1 VGILDEDVARVREAT
16 NMVAVVSEH
25 LALKRVGRRYQG
37 LCPFHAEKTPSFS
50 VNPELGLY
58 HCFGCGAGGDAIRF
72 IREIEHLDFAT
83 AVERLAAKANITL
96 RYDDA
101 AVTKDRQRRDRLVE
115 AMTAAVAFYHRL
127 LLEDT
132 SGGLARRY
140 LRSRGFDGDVA
151 RAFAIGWAPDRY
163 DALSIHLQQ
172 QRFARQDILDA
183 GLAFVNRVNKLQ
195 DFFRSRVMF
204 PIYDVRGD
212 AVAFGGRA
220 LEGGPKYK
228 NSPESPIYQKSRV
241 LYGLN
246 WAKPD
251 IVAKSEAVI
260 CEGYT
265 DVIAFFG
272 AGVPRAVATC
282 GTALT
287 EDHVRVLRN
296 FAPNL
301 VLGYDADDAGQN
313 AALKIYQWED
323 SYEIRLSVADLPPGK
338 DPADVGQESPER
350 LAAAVAGARPFLQF
364 RLERLLGAADLASV
378 EGRAVAAKAAV
389 ALVAEHPS
397 DLVRDQYLMQL
408 AERVGIDVDRL
419 RRAAAEAEPG
429 PAGGADRRDGPRRDG
444 AGGRRERSDGREA
457 AERAARPRPPARDR
471 SETEALRVAVHEP
484 ALVAALLDDA
494 LFVDPVVHEAYGILA
509 SSATFH
515 EALERAGGEVHDLLQ
530 RLAVEDLP
538 WGDDAA
544 TYATS
549 VLVQLVEAAGTRR
562 LTAMARTGDDRASEL
577 KAVLETLVANR
588 SAGTWTVAADAA
600 AQLLPWVAG
609 SGEE

>member
-16 NMVAVVSEH
+16 NMVAIVSEH

-37 LCPFHAEKTPSFS
+37 LCPFHAEKSPSFS

-58 HCFGCGAGGDAIRF
+58 HCFGCGVGGDAIRF

-115 AMTAAVAFYHRL
+115 AMTAAVDFYHRL
-127 LLEDT
+127 LLEDA
-132 SGGLARRY
+132 SAGLARRY

-151 RAFAIGWAPDRY
+151 RAFSIGWAPDRY
-163 DALSIHLQQ
+163 DLLSVHLQQ
-172 QRFARQDILDA
+172 QRFARQDVVDA

-195 DFFRSRVMF
+195 DFFRGRVMF
-204 PIYDVRGD
+204 PIFDVRGD

-228 NSPESPIYQKSRV
+228 NSPESPIYTKSRV

-246 WAKPD
+246 WAKPE

-301 VLGYDADDAGQN
+301 VLGYDADEAGQN
-313 AALKIYQWED
+313 AALKIYQWEA
-323 SYEIRLSVADLPPGK
+323 SYEIRLSVADLPPGQ
-338 DPADVGQESPER
+338 DPADVGLEDPTR
-350 LAAAVAGARPFLQF
+350 LAAAVEGARPFLQF
-364 RLERLLGAADLASV
+364 RLDRLLRAADLASV
-378 EGRAVAAKAAV
+378 EGRAETAKAAV
-389 ALVAEHPS
+389 AMVAEHPS

-419 RRAAAEAEPG
+419 RRAAA
-429 PAGGADRRDGPRRDG
+429 DGK
-444 AGGRRERSDGREA
+444 RSDRPGRPEA
-457 AERAARPRPPARDR
+457 TDAAPRPRPPARDR
-471 SETEALRVAVHEP
+471 AEVEALRVAVHEP

-494 LFVDPVVHEAYGILA
+494 LFLDPVVHEAYGLLA

-538 WGDDAA
+538 WGDDA
-544 TYATS
+544 TNYATS

-562 LTAMARTGDDRASEL
+562 LAVMVRTGDDRASEL
-577 KAVLETLVANR
+577 KAVLETLVSNR
-588 SAGTWTVAADAA
+588 SAGTWAVAADAA
-600 AQLLPWVAG
+600 EQLLPWVAG